1 MQITDPHLYPLPY
14 TLIMNLTTISTITRR
29 EVRDTLSDWRIVT
42 PILLLTFIF
51 PQLLVAA
58 ASQVVVFVEDINL
71 AGRLMPFAALLV
83 GFIPA
88 SFSLITA
95 LESFVGERER
105 NSLESLLSMPIS
117 DRDLYIGK
125 LCSSLFTPLVSSV
138 MAMLVFVFLLLGFQ
152 PDLYFAAITLPRLA
166 QLFLIVSSM
175 ALVMVTGAVVIS
187 AHITTV
193 RAANLMSS
201 FILVPA
207 ALVVQ
212 LAAVLIINGRWD
224 DLWLVADVL
233 LALAALLIR
242 VGMVTFSREAIL
254 SREHT
259 QGAINFRLQMAHF
272 RLGRAQST
280 IDNLKSPI
288 LQIASR
294 ELREVLSDWRVL
306 VPLGVLTIA
315 LPSGLVA
322 ATSFALTFVVDPS
335 LLGRLVPFA
344 ALLVGFVPA
353 SFALITAIESFVGER
368 ERNSLESLLS
378 MPISDRS
385 LYAGKLI
392 AALLVPL
399 GSSLLAMLVFLSL
412 MRVSYPFLYF
422 YAMDLALLLQLTVM
436 ICVITLLLV
445 SGAVVISSHT
455 GSIRAATLLAS
466 AVLVPTAVAIQL
478 QALLFIARSYN
489 LIWYSIA
496 ALAVIA
502 VALIRSGL
510 ASFNR
515 EEILSREHEDLGLR
529 QILATYLTFY
539 REHRPAGTPP
549 REYAGRPFSAR
560 RFYRSELPALLRELR
575 LPLACALVATLGGLL
590 LGGAIGSKY
599 QLSSFDQALGQLG
612 NPPQASLKLVLTVF
626 ANNIRVSIF
635 SNLFSVVSF
644 GIFAFLVPAVAFGQI
659 GFVTSR
665 LTAHGGSW
673 LALGAAS
680 PLQFVLAYVL
690 PHGIVELPAFIL
702 SAALGLRIGAALLSP
717 PPGTSAGQNLLW
729 ALAAF
734 AKTWLLVLLPLVAIG
749 ALIEGLVTPQII
761 MRLYGV

>member
-1 MQITDPHLYPLPY
+1 
-14 TLIMNLTTISTITRR
+14 MNLTTISTITRR

-58 ASQVVVFVEDINL
+58 ASQVIRFVEDDNL

-117 DRDLYIGK
+117 DRDLYMGK
-125 LCSSLFTPLVSSV
+125 LCSSLLTPLVSSV
-138 MAMLVFVFLLLGFQ
+138 VAMLMFAYMLLGFQ
-152 PDLYFAAITLPRLA
+152 PGLYFAAITLPRLFL
-166 QLFLIVSSM
+166 LFLIVSSL

-201 FILVPA
+201 FILLPA

-212 LAAVLIINGRWD
+212 LAAVLIINNRWD
-224 DLWLVADVL
+224 ELWLVADAL

-242 VGMVTFSREAIL
+242 VGMNTFNREEIL
-254 SREHT
+254 SREHS
-259 QGAINFRLQMAHF
+259 QGRIRVRLPKVHGGQGRRQSAITL
-272 RLGRAQST
+272 T
-280 IDNLKSPI
+280 SPI
-288 LQIASR
+288 LLIARR
-294 ELREVLSDWRVL
+294 ELIEVISDWRVL
-306 VPLGVLTIA
+306 IPLSVLTLA
-315 LPSGLVA
+315 LPGGLVA
-322 ATSFALTFVVDPS
+322 ATSFALSFVKS
-335 LLGRLVPFA
+335 ESILGQLVPFA

-392 AALLVPL
+392 SALLVPL
-399 GSSLLAMLVFLSL
+399 IGSLLAMAVFLGL
-412 MRVSYPFLYF
+412 MCLYF
-422 YAMDLALLLQLTVM
+422 PSLYFLAMTPALLIQITLM
-436 ICVITLLLV
+436 IVIITLLLV
-445 SGAVVISSHT
+445 SGAVVISSHAS
-455 GSIRAATLLAS
+455 SIRAATLLAS
-466 AVLVPTAVAIQL
+466 AVLVPTAVVIQI
-478 QALLFIARSYN
+478 QAPLFIAARFDT
-489 LIWYSIA
+489 IWYVMA
-496 ALAVIA
+496 ALTVIT

-515 EEILSREHEDLGLR
+515 EEILSREHEDAGLW
-529 QILATYLTFY
+529 QVMNTYLIFY
-539 REHRPAGTPP
+539 REYQPAGTAP
-549 REYAGRPFSAR
+549 RMYAGLPFSPR

-575 LPLACALVATLGGLL
+575 LPLAFALIAAIGGLL
-590 LGGAIGSKY
+590 LGGTVGTNFRVSA
-599 QLSSFDQALGQLG
+599 FDQAFKQIGH
-612 NPPQASLKLVLTVF
+612 PPTASLLLALSVF

-635 SNLFSVVSF
+635 SNLFSAFSF

-659 GFVTSR
+659 GFISSSLISR
-665 LTAHGGSW
+665 GGSW
-673 LALGAAS
+673 LALGAGS

-690 PHGIVELPAFIL
+690 PHGIVELPVFVL
-702 SAALGLRIGAALLSP
+702 SAALGLRIGAALLAP
-717 PPGTSAGQNLLW
+717 PPGFSAGQNLLW
-729 ALAAF
+729 SLAAF
-734 AKTWLLVLLPLVAIG
+734 AKTWVLIILPLVALG
-749 ALIEGLVTPQII
+749 SLIEGLVTPLVI
-761 MRLYGV
+761 RGLYGV